1 MQSESEVN
9 RFPVP
14 LICSRLSYPLAPLKL
29 TFWAFDFT
37 MVTHA
42 GHLFCLRHC
51 ANCFG
56 SALRGP
62 ASLSWRRVEPPDCA
76 RICVSSVWQLHMTWV
91 CQWLQNLLPSML
103 RHMETRCD
111 QPLVGNAGDAVSC
124 HDAVL
129 PAQTGAPLAQQS
141 AELLPLCLGALLS
154 ARSAGA
160 ASQR

>member
-14 LICSRLSYPLAPLKL
+14 FICSRFSYPLTPLNL
-29 TFWAFDFT
+29 TFWALDFT
-37 MVTHA
+37 MVMHA

-51 ANCFG
+51 ANC
-56 SALRGP
+56 LDR
-62 ASLSWRRVEPPDCA
+62 LSEGRRRYLWRRVEPPDCA
-76 RICVSSVWQLHMTWV
+76 HICVSSVWQLHMTWV

-111 QPLVGNAGDAVSC
+111 QPLVANAGDAVSC

-141 AELLPLCLGALLS
+141 ADHLPLCLSALLS

-160 ASQR
+160 ASQS